1 MRVKVMQNT
10 QQVKLK
16 SGLQSGKTTINELI
30 IRKPLTGDLRG
41 IKLVDFIELDIDSL
55 AKVLPRITTPSIA
68 EHEVF
73 NLDLIDFSEITKVI
87 AGFLSEKSN
96 NATTESPT
104 E

>member
-1 MRVKVMQNT
+1 MSNT

-16 SGLQSGKTTINELI
+16 TGFKSGKSTITELT

-41 IKLVDFIELDIDSL
+41 IKLVDFIDLDVNSL
-55 AKVLPRITTPSIA
+55 AKVIPRITTPSIE

-73 NLDLIDFSEITKVI
+73 DLDLTDLSVI
-87 AGFLSEKSN
+87 AQAVAGFLSEKSD
-96 NATTESPT
+96 NAKTESPA

>member
-1 MRVKVMQNT
+1 MSNT

-16 SGLQSGKTTINELI
+16 IGFKSGKSTITELT

-41 IKLVDFIELDIDSL
+41 IKLIDFIELDVDSL
-55 AKVLPRITTPSIA
+55 AKVLPRVTMPSIE

-73 NLDLIDFSEITKVI
+73 DLDLADLSEITKVL
-87 AGFLSEKSN
+87 ASFLSEKSD
-96 NATTESPT
+96 NAKTESQS

>member
-1 MRVKVMQNT
+1 MSNT

-16 SGLQSGKTTINELI
+16 TGFKSGKSIITELT

-41 IKLVDFIELDIDSL
+41 VKLVNFIELDIDSL
-55 AKVLPRITTPSIA
+55 AKVLPRVTTPSIE

-73 NLDLIDFSEITKVI
+73 ELDLMDLTEITKAI
-87 AGFLSEKSN
+87 ASFLSETSSSAK
-96 NATTESPT
+96 TESPV